1 MALSME
7 EQRLLS
13 EIASRLSADDP
24 KFAERLNRFGHR
36 AARPPRRVRL
46 IAAIVIAVVLIA
58 TGVAA
63 GVAVALS

>member
-1 MALSME
+1 ME

-24 KFAERLNRFGHR
+24 RLAERFDQFGR
-36 AARPPRRVRL
+36 RSERPRRNVRL

-58 TGVAA
+58 TAAAA
-63 GVAVALS
+63 GIAVALS

>member
-24 KFAERLNRFGHR
+24 KLAERLNRFGRQAEH
-36 AARPPRRVRL
+36 PRRSVRL
-46 IAAIVIAVVLIA
+46 IAAIVIASVLIA

-63 GVAVALS
+63 GIAIAVS